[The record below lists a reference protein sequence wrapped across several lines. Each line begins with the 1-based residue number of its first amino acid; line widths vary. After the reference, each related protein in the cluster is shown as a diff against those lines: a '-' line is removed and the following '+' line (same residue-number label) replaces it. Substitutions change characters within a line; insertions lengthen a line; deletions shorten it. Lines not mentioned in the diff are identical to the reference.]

1 MPLTLRQGILDTERP
16 DPSLLEP
23 AEAGSNSFPCSYGCG
38 SSKSQALDRQK
49 SPLISSCLL
58 HNCDM
63 GQKSPGLPAVSG
75 DFLKKLLLFFWVCHP
90 DSCPQGDLKT
100 KMPAQRSVRDT
111 HPTVL
116 WQTSAFSSPPHQ
128 MLGTQPHSSPSL
140 SSFVPSSQSGSEW
153 FHCTTATLAL
163 ERCN

>member
-38 SSKSQALDRQK
+38 SSKSQALGRQK

-75 DFLKKLLLFFWVCHP
+75 DFLKKLLLFLLGLSSRQLSP
-90 DSCPQGDLKT
+90 RRPQNQDAST
-100 KMPAQRSVRDT
+100 AECQRHTPHCALANLSLLQ
-111 HPTVL
+111 P
-116 WQTSAFSSPPHQ
+116 SSPNA
-128 MLGTQPHSSPSL
+128 GD
-140 SSFVPSSQSGSEW
+140 
-153 FHCTTATLAL
+153 TATLFPFSFFL
-163 ERCN
+163 CSILSIRL